1 MRRGVTPPTG
11 VFGTA
16 DERCSVTPEVAG
28 SSPVAPVRRS
38 GARAPARRVPGACA
52 TNSSVPEGRNRGARG
67 FDQHDVSTDH
77 LPRAHRCGGNSATT
91 GHHEPSRLVLQASAP
106 DLRALWAVGVGNE
119 QDLTSTNRNA
129 QGTSTLSGHGR
140 TAGENYRADWNAV
153 EPVLVKLAPHAI
165 RVYDEFSRWTF
176 IANEQSSRQARPP

>member
-1 MRRGVTPPTG
+1 MMFQPITYRGHTVAAATQRRLDT
-11 VFGTA
+11 
-16 DERCSVTPEVAG
+16 
-28 SSPVAPVRRS
+28 
-38 GARAPARRVPGACA
+38 
-52 TNSSVPEGRNRGARG
+52 
-67 FDQHDVSTDH
+67 
-77 LPRAHRCGGNSATT
+77 
-91 GHHEPSRLVLQASAP
+91 EPSRLVLQASAP

-129 QGTSTLSGHGR
+129 QGTSTGSGHGR

-176 IANEQSSRQARPP
+176 IANKQGSRQAARLRRDGLWFCDARARTPP